1 MRQEIREES
10 AAAHAETRRYI
21 ETTTNAMREEI
32 REENATAHE
41 ETRRQIEETRQ
52 QIQVTAG
59 TLRREL
65 HEEIAAAHA
74 DTRLLFGAT
83 AEEMRHLVKNVADG
97 VTLANEKI
105 DRFDEKIER
114 IAAGLDL
121 RIIRLE
127 VEISRR

>member
-1 MRQEIREES
+1 
-10 AAAHAETRRYI
+10 
-21 ETTTNAMREEI
+21 
-32 REENATAHE
+32 
-41 ETRRQIEETRQ
+41 
-52 QIQVTAG
+52 VTAK
-59 TLRREL
+59 TLRQ
-65 HEEIAAAHA
+65 EIAAAHA

-83 AEEMRHLVKNVADG
+83 AEDMRHRIESVSEG

>member
-10 AAAHAETRRYI
+10 
-21 ETTTNAMREEI
+21 
-32 REENATAHE
+32 
-41 ETRRQIEETRQ
+41 
-52 QIQVTAG
+52 
-59 TLRREL
+59 
-65 HEEIAAAHA
+65 AAAHA

-83 AEEMRHLVKNVADG
+83 AEDMRRLVKNVADG

-114 IAAGLDL
+114 IAAGLEL

-127 VEISRR
+127 VESSRR

>member
-1 MRQEIREES
+1 MRRES
-10 AAAHAETRRYI
+10 A
-21 ETTTNAMREEI
+21 
-32 REENATAHE
+32 
-41 ETRRQIEETRQ
+41 
-52 QIQVTAG
+52 V
-59 TLRREL
+59 
-65 HEEIAAAHA
+65 AHA
-74 DTRLLFGAT
+74 DTRLLFGVT
-83 AEEMRHLVKNVADG
+83 AEDMRHRVKNVADG